1 MFIDNYFN
9 TTIWSE
15 QKPEFVKSL
24 NKASNKYIKDARTR
38 EKKFIKE
45 HGDFGRSYH
54 STPLTMDNDF
64 LDFRNYIGQ
73 KSWEYLDHQGYDMQQ
88 YTTMFS
94 EMWVQEFAKKG
105 GGHHSA
111 HVHWNQHV
119 SGFYFLKCSDKT
131 SYPVFHEPRTGAR
144 ATKLKMKDQKGVWGG
159 SELIHFKPTP
169 GTLIIFPGFLEHE
182 FSVDFGLYIGIYK
195 PCRKKWLKMF
205 KKKKYTVI
213 RQAISKDLAAF
224 VANYFM
230 MQKQVYDTC
239 RAQRYISPFE
249 NIIGHYEGR
258 DEQIPET
265 YSQYSNIAMETL
277 MLKCQ
282 PKMEEVTGLK
292 LYPAYTYARI
302 YKKGDILKRHKDRFS
317 CEISTT
323 MNLGGDDWPIY
334 LEPSGKEGM
343 KGIKVDLKPGDMLVY
358 SGCELEHWRNKFRGK
373 ECVQVFLHY
382 NNRKTPGARDNM
394 FDKRPHLGLPSW
406 FKR

>member
-1 MFIDNYFN
+1 
-9 TTIWSE
+9 
-15 QKPEFVKSL
+15 
-24 NKASNKYIKDARTR
+24 
-38 EKKFIKE
+38 
-45 HGDFGRSYH
+45 
-54 STPLTMDNDF
+54 
-64 LDFRNYIGQ
+64 
-73 KSWEYLDHQGYDMQQ
+73 
-88 YTTMFS
+88 
-94 EMWVQEFAKKG
+94 
-105 GGHHSA
+105 
-111 HVHWNQHV
+111 
-119 SGFYFLKCSDKT
+119 
-131 SYPVFHEPRTGAR
+131 
-144 ATKLKMKDQKGVWGG
+144 
-159 SELIHFKPTP
+159 
-169 GTLIIFPGFLEHE
+169 
-182 FSVDFGLYIGIYK
+182 
-195 PCRKKWLKMF
+195 MF

-239 RAQRYISPFE
+239 RNTRYISPFE
-249 NIIGHYEGR
+249 NIIGHYEGQ
-258 DEQIPET
+258 DEQIPHT

-282 PKMEEVTGLK
+282 PEMEKVTGLK

-334 LEPSGKEGM
+334 LEPNPKKGGVKPGVGYVSENT

-358 SGCELEHWRNKFRGK
+358 SGCELEHWREKFKGK

-382 NNRKTPGARDNM
+382 NNRKTPGAKDNM